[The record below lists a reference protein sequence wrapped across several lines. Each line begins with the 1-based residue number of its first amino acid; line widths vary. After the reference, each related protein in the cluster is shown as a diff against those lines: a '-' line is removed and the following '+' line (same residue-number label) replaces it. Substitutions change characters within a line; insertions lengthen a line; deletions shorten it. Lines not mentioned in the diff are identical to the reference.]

1 MTFDWS
7 FVQRYAPF
15 FVNGTLMTLFISVFG
30 ILLAIAVGLVCAGV
44 EIARIPVAR
53 QIVRIYIELSRNTPL
68 LVQLYF
74 LYFGLPKLG
83 VVWSAETCAI
93 VGLGFL
99 GGSYMAEAM
108 RGGLEAVPNVQRE
121 TAYVL
126 GLTSTQTIT
135 RVILPQAV
143 STAIPGVVANVIFL
157 FKESSVVSAIALA
170 DVMYMAKDLIGMYYG
185 AEILLQ
191 PGVFPRLLQGLW
203 VTVWIAGVSV
213 GASIPVGLLVGWLMT
228 LKNPVIRAAMRIYL
242 DFIRIM
248 PQLALLFL
256 AYYGF
261 ARWFDWNLDA
271 TGACVLVFILWGG
284 AELGDLVRGA
294 LQSIPK
300 VQYESSYVL
309 GLSPWQTFSRVIL
322 PQAVRRML
330 PASVNLATRIVKT
343 TSLAVLLGVVEVI
356 KVGQQ
361 IIDANRFQFP
371 TGTLWIYG
379 VIFFMYFIVCWP
391 LSIVARRL
399 EKRWSND

>member
-1 MTFDWS
+1 MS
-7 FVQRYAPF
+7 
-15 FVNGTLMTLFISVFG
+15 
-30 ILLAIAVGLVCAGV
+30 
-44 EIARIPVAR
+44 
-53 QIVRIYIELSRNTPL
+53 
-68 LVQLYF
+68 
-74 LYFGLPKLG
+74 
-83 VVWSAETCAI
+83 
-93 VGLGFL
+93 
-99 GGSYMAEAM
+99 
-108 RGGLEAVPNVQRE
+108 
-121 TAYVL
+121 
-126 GLTSTQTIT
+126 
-135 RVILPQAV
+135 
-143 STAIPGVVANVIFL
+143 
-157 FKESSVVSAIALA
+157 
-170 DVMYMAKDLIGMYYG
+170 G

-213 GASIPVGLLVGWLMT
+213 GASIPVGLLMGWLMT

-309 GLSPWQTFSRVIL
+309 

>member
-1 MTFDWS
+1 MS
-7 FVQRYAPF
+7 
-15 FVNGTLMTLFISVFG
+15 
-30 ILLAIAVGLVCAGV
+30 
-44 EIARIPVAR
+44 
-53 QIVRIYIELSRNTPL
+53 
-68 LVQLYF
+68 
-74 LYFGLPKLG
+74 
-83 VVWSAETCAI
+83 
-93 VGLGFL
+93 
-99 GGSYMAEAM
+99 
-108 RGGLEAVPNVQRE
+108 
-121 TAYVL
+121 
-126 GLTSTQTIT
+126 
-135 RVILPQAV
+135 
-143 STAIPGVVANVIFL
+143 
-157 FKESSVVSAIALA
+157 
-170 DVMYMAKDLIGMYYG
+170 G

-261 ARWFDWNLDA
+261 ARWFDWISMPPVLRAGVHPVGRRRAGRSGAWRIAVDSQSA
-271 TGACVLVFILWGG
+271 VRIELRTGV
-284 AELGDLVRGA
+284 E
-294 LQSIPK
+294 
-300 VQYESSYVL
+300 
-309 GLSPWQTFSRVIL
+309 PWQTFSRVIL

>member
-1 MTFDWS
+1 
-7 FVQRYAPF
+7 
-15 FVNGTLMTLFISVFG
+15 
-30 ILLAIAVGLVCAGV
+30 
-44 EIARIPVAR
+44 
-53 QIVRIYIELSRNTPL
+53 
-68 LVQLYF
+68 
-74 LYFGLPKLG
+74 
-83 VVWSAETCAI
+83 
-93 VGLGFL
+93 
-99 GGSYMAEAM
+99 
-108 RGGLEAVPNVQRE
+108 
-121 TAYVL
+121 
-126 GLTSTQTIT
+126 
-135 RVILPQAV
+135 
-143 STAIPGVVANVIFL
+143 
-157 FKESSVVSAIALA
+157 
-170 DVMYMAKDLIGMYYG
+170 
-185 AEILLQ
+185 
-191 PGVFPRLLQGLW
+191 
-203 VTVWIAGVSV
+203 
-213 GASIPVGLLVGWLMT
+213 
-228 LKNPVIRAAMRIYL
+228 
-242 DFIRIM
+242 M

-330 PASVNLATRIVKT
+330 PASVNLATRIV
-343 TSLAVLLGVVEVI
+343 I

>member
-1 MTFDWS
+1 MS
-7 FVQRYAPF
+7 
-15 FVNGTLMTLFISVFG
+15 
-30 ILLAIAVGLVCAGV
+30 
-44 EIARIPVAR
+44 
-53 QIVRIYIELSRNTPL
+53 
-68 LVQLYF
+68 
-74 LYFGLPKLG
+74 
-83 VVWSAETCAI
+83 
-93 VGLGFL
+93 
-99 GGSYMAEAM
+99 
-108 RGGLEAVPNVQRE
+108 
-121 TAYVL
+121 
-126 GLTSTQTIT
+126 
-135 RVILPQAV
+135 
-143 STAIPGVVANVIFL
+143 
-157 FKESSVVSAIALA
+157 
-170 DVMYMAKDLIGMYYG
+170 G

-213 GASIPVGLLVGWLMT
+213 GASIPVGLLMGWLMT

-356 KVGQQ
+356 QGRPADYRREPIPVPDRNLVDLWRDFLYVLHRVLAAVHCGP
-361 IIDANRFQFP
+361 P
-371 TGTLWIYG
+371 TGKE
-379 VIFFMYFIVCWP
+379 VV
-391 LSIVARRL
+391 
-399 EKRWSND
+399 E